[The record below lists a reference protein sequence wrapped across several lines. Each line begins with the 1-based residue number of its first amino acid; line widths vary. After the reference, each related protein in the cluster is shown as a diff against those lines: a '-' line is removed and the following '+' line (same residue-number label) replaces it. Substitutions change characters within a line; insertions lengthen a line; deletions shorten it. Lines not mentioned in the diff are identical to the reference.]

1 MISKAIQKLAKR
13 LFIFMAVAML
23 LGVPLSLFSGAYLNG
38 EPNLESMNTASFL
51 TIAGVIAFSL
61 IVVAVMLFLL
71 LPALIELLQA
81 IWDSIQQARQDRE
94 AQMFP

>member
-13 LFIFMAVAML
+13 FFIFMAIALV
-23 LGVPLSLFSGAYLNG
+23 LGFPLSLFTGVYFNG
-38 EPNLESMNTASFL
+38 EPNLESMNAASFL

-61 IVVAVMLFLL
+61 IVVAIMLFLL

-81 IWDSIQQARQDRE
+81 IWDSIQQARQDPE
-94 AQMFP
+94 AEMFP